1 VFYCLFFFFSN
12 AVRDC
17 QAAIKEAVDQA
28 LAEQSSQAQA
38 RNPKKRGI
46 RGILSRLSGR
56 NS

>member
-1 VFYCLFFFFSN
+1 MYFKFPFFNSN
-12 AVRDC
+12 GVHAC

-28 LAEQSSQAQA
+28 LAEQSSEAQA
-38 RNPKKRGI
+38 RNLKKWGI